1 MTVTALRPDA
11 RPDSRPDSRPGTRPG
26 TRLPGPRVPVATVQG
41 TLALDL
47 RQPWEAPPP
56 RTLEPVATSP
66 GADEPDDRDEASCT
80 VVAPHG
86 RGADVD
92 EVAQAFARAL
102 VEVIGGERGPGQVL
116 RWVSVEV
123 YEQLLRRADLL
134 ARTVPDDR
142 RARRLRSRLAGVR
155 VSCPAVGV
163 AELSIHLRRGER
175 SHAVA
180 ARLEHRVQRR
190 RGRLGAAW
198 MCVALEIG

>member
-1 MTVTALRPDA
+1 MTVTVLRPA
-11 RPDSRPDSRPGTRPG
+11 GHPGR
-26 TRLPGPRVPVATVQG
+26 RVPLATVQG

-47 RQPWEAPPP
+47 RQPWEAPAP
-56 RTLEPVATSP
+56 RTLEPGPAVTGDPADPEQAGP
-66 GADEPDDRDEASCT
+66 GSADPDDRDEVTST
-80 VVAPHG
+80 VVAPRG
-86 RGADVD
+86 RGADLD
-92 EVAQAFARAL
+92 EVAQGFARAL
-102 VEVIGGERGPGQVL
+102 VEVIGGERGAGQVL
-116 RWVSVEV
+116 RWVSPEV
-123 YEQLLRRADLL
+123 YDLLLRRADLL

-142 RARRLRSRLAGVR
+142 RVRRLRSRLAGVR
-155 VSCPAVGV
+155 VSCPAPGV

>member
-1 MTVTALRPDA
+1 MTVTALRPETH
-11 RPDSRPDSRPGTRPG
+11 PETHPGIHPG
-26 TRLPGPRVPVATVQG
+26 PRLPGPRVPVATVQG

-66 GADEPDDRDEASCT
+66 GADDEPGDRDEVTCT
-80 VVAPHG
+80 VVAPRG

-123 YEQLLRRADLL
+123 YDQLLRRADLL

>member
-1 MTVTALRPDA
+1 MTVTALRPPA
-11 RPDSRPDSRPGTRPG
+11 RPAPA
-26 TRLPGPRVPVATVQG
+26 VPLASVQG

-56 RTLEPVATSP
+56 RPVSAPAGCPEP
-66 GADEPDDRDEASCT
+66 DDDRDEVTAT
-80 VVAPHG
+80 VVAPRG
-86 RGADVD
+86 RGADLD
-92 EVAQAFARAL
+92 EVAQGFARAL
-102 VEVIGGERGPGQVL
+102 VEVIGGDRGAGQVL
-116 RWVSVEV
+116 RWVSPEV
-123 YEQLLRRADLL
+123 YDQLLVRADLL
-134 ARTVPDDR
+134 TRTVPDDR
-142 RARRLRSRLAGVR
+142 RVRRLRSRLAGVR
-155 VSCPAVGV
+155 VSCPAPGV